1 MSTEQNNN
9 EPVKS
14 NRWAG
19 TSAWFSSR
27 YDEGKLLSK
36 TIIALVFIVNSM
48 ALGLFA
54 LDLVNPS
61 EQTAAV
67 MGAIAITF
75 AAVVLGLFVH
85 QGVKFQSTNKR
96 KR

>member
-9 EPVKS
+9 DTSKS
-14 NRWAG
+14 NKAADWVSDRW
-19 TSAWFSSR
+19 
-27 YDEGKLLSK
+27 DEGKLLSK

-54 LDLVNPS
+54 LDLVDPS
-61 EQTAAV
+61 AQVAAV
-67 MGAIAITF
+67 MGAISIVF
-75 AAVVLGLFVH
+75 AAVVLGTFVH
-85 QGVKFQSTNKR
+85 QGVKSQSTVKR

>member
-48 ALGLFA
+48 ALGLYA

-61 EQTAAV
+61 EQASAV